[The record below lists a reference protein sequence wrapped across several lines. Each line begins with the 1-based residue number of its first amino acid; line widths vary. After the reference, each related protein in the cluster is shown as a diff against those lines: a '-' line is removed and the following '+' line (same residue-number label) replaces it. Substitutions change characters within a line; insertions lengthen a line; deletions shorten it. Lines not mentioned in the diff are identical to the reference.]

1 MADVAAAGFDW
12 YTETIMS
19 TSDFLHRYL
28 EPVALA
34 LTPQSARAI
43 LDVQPTPVDVA
54 RIEELGRKANDGA
67 LSDEERDEYRTFV
80 DAGDMI
86 ALLKAKARLTL
97 AQAGH

>member
-1 MADVAAAGFDW
+1 
-12 YTETIMS
+12 MS

-43 LDVQPTPVDVA
+43 LAVKPMPTDVA
-54 RIEELGRKANDGA
+54 RIEELGRKANEGI
-67 LSDEERDEYRTFV
+67 LSDEERDEYRAYV

-86 ALLKAKARLTL
+86 AILKAKARLTL
-97 AQAGH
+97 AHQTDQ